1 VTAHKVVNL
10 TDYRYNKPTQA
21 AKHKVGLFIFAC
33 CSYYLYRQ
41 AMQRE
46 TIRQKIT
53 GLILRMYSF
62 APPPIFCKVWEAT
75 TL

>member
-1 VTAHKVVNL
+1 
-10 TDYRYNKPTQA
+10 
-21 AKHKVGLFIFAC
+21 
-33 CSYYLYRQ
+33 
-41 AMQRE
+41 MQRE